1 MDYKDH
7 CGNTPF
13 LLAVQDGQF
22 KIVEYLIKYRSDVNE
37 VDDHDQSALYFILS
51 GNKKC
56 ARIIKTL
63 FDSGYIMKEINNSL
77 LLGDQKKQINVARKY
92 LKLIKKLQ
100 TVNYGNDDEYF
111 DW

>member
-22 KIVEYLIKYRSDVNE
+22 KIAEYLIKYGSDVNE

-63 FDSGYIMKEINNSL
+63 FDSGYIINEIDNSL